1 MQQLWSW
8 RKALLVLAF
17 TFVTLAALP
26 TAHARPPFAHG
37 AVVALQGTPH
47 LWIADEQGTLHW
59 GGDTRALAGKHV
71 NWGDRTEV
79 SLDRLRTLPVGDP
92 WLSAG
97 LLKDGDPIYLVKW
110 ESDWAQPRLRHIQ
123 SIADVELFGINDRNY
138 GNFVLDKATWEARY
152 GVPVV
157 LATGEDVIALTPP
170 SELDG
175 WRYFQYETSLTRTA
189 SYPSS
194 LGVGTSLLSGD
205 VPVGDL
211 IGTQRKYIVVI
222 DHFLLYIQ
230 HLNFGSGAAYP
241 FGDRSGDGTID
252 FEFAGDGIDFS
263 QPRLRLS
270 AAGDSSLPVPAVDR
284 HWAFYHTDFQ
294 TGPASASFTL
304 QADQPYRVLLAGEME
319 VGLSYVAFRW
329 KLRSR
334 SAASTPVGSNA
345 RASRSRVV
353 RAMFIGRYRAV
364 S

>member
-8 RKALLVLAF
+8 RKALLVLAC
-17 TFVTLAALP
+17 TCVTLAALP

-110 ESDWAQPRLRHIQ
+110 EHDWAQPQLLHIQ
-123 SIADVELFGINDRNY
+123 SISEVGLFGINGNNY
-138 GNFVLDKATWEARY
+138 GNFVLDKAAWEARY

-157 LATGEDVIALTPP
+157 LATGGDVIALTPP
-170 SELDG
+170 NEVDG
-175 WRYFQYETSLTRTA
+175 WTYFQYETSLTRTA

-194 LGVGTSLLSGD
+194 LGVGTPLLSGD

-230 HLNFGSGAAYP
+230 HLNFGIGTAYP
-241 FGDRSGDGTID
+241 FGNRGSDGTID
-252 FEFAGDGIDFS
+252 FEVPGDGIDFS
-263 QPRLRLS
+263 QPRLRLA
-270 AAGDSSLPVPAVDR
+270 AAGIAVFQSSPRTDTGLIITPTFRPTRHLPPSHCKMTSVIVSSSQGRWSLAFPTWPSAGSSALDPQFPPQFYRTHRPAR
-284 HWAFYHTDFQ
+284 A
-294 TGPASASFTL
+294 ASCVQCS
-304 QADQPYRVLLAGEME
+304 LAG
-319 VGLSYVAFRW
+319 
-329 KLRSR
+329 
-334 SAASTPVGSNA
+334 
-345 RASRSRVV
+345 
-353 RAMFIGRYRAV
+353 IGR
-364 S
+364 

>member
-8 RKALLVLAF
+8 RKALLVLAC
-17 TFVTLAALP
+17 TCVSLAALP

-71 NWGDRTEV
+71 NWDDRTEV

-110 ESDWAQPRLRHIQ
+110 ERDWAQPRLLHIQ
-123 SIADVELFGINDRNY
+123 TIADVELFGINDRNY
-138 GNFVLDKATWEARY
+138 GIFVLDKAAWEARY
-152 GVPVV
+152 GVPIGL
-157 LATGEDVIALTPP
+157 LATEDVLALTPP
-170 SELDG
+170 SEVDR
-175 WRYFQYETSLTRTA
+175 WTYFQYETSLTRTA

-194 LGVGTSLLSGD
+194 LGVGTPLLSGD

-230 HLNFGSGAAYP
+230 HLNFGIGTAYP
-241 FGDRSGDGTID
+241 FGNRGSDGTID

-263 QPRLRLS
+263 QPRLRLA
-270 AAGDSSLPVPAVDR
+270 AAGDSSLPILATDR
-284 HWAFYHTDFQ
+284 HWAYYHTDFQ
-294 TGPASASFTL
+294 TNPASASFTL
-304 QADQPYRVLLAGEME
+304 QDDQRYRVLLAGEME
-319 VGLSYVAFRW
+319 LGLSYVAFRW

-334 SAASTPVGSNA
+334 SAVSTPVLPNA
-345 RASRSRVV
+345 QASQSRVV